1 MSPIMKIL
9 SGCRSLLLRLVV
21 SHRRQVHMILN
32 NRSEEFNN
40 HFVVRME
47 NIDYTLFVTSSALK
61 CFNCGKEGHLARA
74 CPNCPGT
81 ATGPPPPA
89 PASVSDC
96 SEASHSPIS
105 DGQVKN
111 VDPAEM
117 YKVFLQ
123 RTKGMKGLDLKNK
136 TLQRGE

>member
-1 MSPIMKIL
+1 
-9 SGCRSLLLRLVV
+9 
-21 SHRRQVHMILN
+21 
-32 NRSEEFNN
+32 
-40 HFVVRME
+40 ME
-47 NIDYTLFVTSSALK
+47 NIDDTLFVTSSALK
-61 CFNCGKEGHLARA
+61 CFKCGKEGHLARA

-96 SEASHSPIS
+96 SEASPSQIS

-111 VDPAEM
+111 VYPAEM

-123 RTKGMKGLDLKNK
+123 RTKCMKGLDLKKKIRGVSNLK
-136 TLQRGE
+136 LGLKLNGLPLFYQRVFKAWALFKCTQRKSSDSLIWLLK